1 MNIVITILI
10 IIVLLGILVGLH
22 ELGHLMVAK
31 AFNVYCLEYSIGF
44 GPKIFSRR
52 YKGGETFYS
61 LRAIPF
67 GGYVSMYGEGV
78 ELPDG
83 VTVPKERSLEGLSHP
98 KQALVM
104 GAGIM
109 VNFFLSVLFCFIYA
123 TCFPSNVSFGAFA
136 TGIDASGNEVAS
148 GSLNAYYLY
157 ADGDIGGEELLDSEF
172 LYSPIGYTHVDVEGG
187 TSIERAYF
195 LLDGEA
201 TVNGEP
207 YVAMYR
213 VASTAYAN
221 DVFANLFFYEA
232 DPNFFPTAGEIA
244 IGLISRPL
252 SLSSPLAL
260 NEGDEII
267 LHLTTVEQTD
277 GDFAI
282 GADRAIAGS
291 YRDGAISFEGSTLS
305 NYIASRWRSFPEAM
319 SLFCQQFVSFFEMI
333 GLGLAKLF
341 TFDLKALGS
350 VVMMGS
356 QVNVLTQ
363 SIGIGQ
369 AFFWYGSA
377 LSLNLAIFNLIPIP
391 GLDGWQLL
399 VTTYEGATKKKIPD
413 KVKSIVSFIGLG
425 LLLVLAA
432 GLIVKDI
439 LSVTGII

>member
-10 IIVLLGILVGLH
+10 IVVLLGILVGLH
-22 ELGHLMVAK
+22 ELGHLLVAK

-83 VTVPKERSLEGLSHP
+83 VTLPKERSLEGISHP

-123 TCFPSNVSFGAFA
+123 TCFPSNVSYGVFS
-136 TGIDASGNEVAS
+136 TGIGANGDLVAEA
-148 GSLNAYYLY
+148 SLNAYYLY
-157 ADGDIGGEELLDSEF
+157 ADGEIGGEELLDSEF
-172 LYSPIGYTHVDVEGG
+172 LYAPIGYSHVDVEGG

-195 LLDGEA
+195 LLDDEA
-201 TVNGEP
+201 LVNGEP

-221 DVFANLFFYEA
+221 DVFSNLAFYEA
-232 DPNFFPTAGEIA
+232 DPNFFPTAGEMA
-244 IGLISRPL
+244 IGMEARPL
-252 SLSSPLAL
+252 SLSLPLAL

-267 LHLTTVEQTD
+267 LHLRMVDE
-277 GDFAI
+277 GAEGLEI
-282 GADRAIAGS
+282 GEERTIAGS
-291 YRDGAISFEGSTLS
+291 FRDGGLSFEGSAIS

-333 GLGLAKLF
+333 GLGLSKLF
-341 TFDLKALGS
+341 TFDLQALGS

-413 KVKSIVSFIGLG
+413 KVKGIVSFIGLG
-425 LLLVLAA
+425 LLLVLAV